1 MQVYMVSSA
10 GYLVSCGVVR
20 LVEKRKFE
28 VSDPGEVNP
37 LMPPLALAFRRVV
50 SIIERESDVTGMQW
64 FVLVMIGR
72 RDGLSQGELIQEY
85 EIDPSR
91 ITRSAKALEA
101 GGLIRRER
109 APKDNRV
116 VRMYLTDDGRELLR
130 NRLPR
135 VNGELRRRVSSVLS
149 DEDLRELRRM
159 LDLLSGAMKD

>member
-1 MQVYMVSSA
+1 
-10 GYLVSCGVVR
+10 
-20 LVEKRKFE
+20 
-28 VSDPGEVNP
+28 
-37 LMPPLALAFRRVV
+37 
-50 SIIERESDVTGMQW
+50 
-64 FVLVMIGR
+64 MIGR
-72 RDGLSQGELIQEY
+72 RDGLSQGELIQEH

-135 VNGELRRRVSSVLS
+135 VNGELRRRVRSVLS